1 MFTEVAEC
9 SNSIK
14 FDMVLA
20 DYFLEHVVYEAEC
33 SAISAYQECKESA
46 IPFDDDKKKILIE
59 ATQKTLKDKIVTFL
73 KTIKVKIEKMVF
85 TLIKSLRKFCT
96 ESSNK
101 FKKLLGKDDSV
112 IVDTRSIDIPM
123 VFKYIEDL
131 VSKLASTM
139 EISKPFIEA
148 FKETAENK
156 NATPYMIQ
164 NDVMLGAEEVYQR
177 YFSNNLGFTTLAEV
191 RNIHVAALKIFN
203 TARVSTRLTVK
214 EIRDYSTKIEET
226 SKRCELMRAE
236 YEKYRM
242 YINNLTESIENNTDL
257 EVNTIQKITIFTTT
271 VSDIIISLSKAIA
284 FTCRALE
291 TRIKDL
297 VDEAEKAL
305 K

>member
-46 IPFDDDKKKILIE
+46 IPFDDDKKKVLIE
-59 ATQKTLKDKIVTFL
+59 ATQKTLKDKIVAFL

-123 VFKYIEDL
+123 VFKYIEEL

-139 EISKPFIEA
+139 EISKPFI
-148 FKETAENK
+148 
-156 NATPYMIQ
+156 
-164 NDVMLGAEEVYQR
+164 
-177 YFSNNLGFTTLAEV
+177 
-191 RNIHVAALKIFN
+191 
-203 TARVSTRLTVK
+203 
-214 EIRDYSTKIEET
+214 
-226 SKRCELMRAE
+226 
-236 YEKYRM
+236 
-242 YINNLTESIENNTDL
+242 
-257 EVNTIQKITIFTTT
+257 
-271 VSDIIISLSKAIA
+271 
-284 FTCRALE
+284 
-291 TRIKDL
+291 
-297 VDEAEKAL
+297 
-305 K
+305 